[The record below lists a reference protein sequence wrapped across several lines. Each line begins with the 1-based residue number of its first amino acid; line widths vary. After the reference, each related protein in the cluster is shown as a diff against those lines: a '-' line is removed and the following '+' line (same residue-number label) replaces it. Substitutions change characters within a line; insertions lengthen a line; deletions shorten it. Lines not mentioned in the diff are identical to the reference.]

1 MEQKRL
7 QLFVT
12 VLIGFVLLFA
22 LGCQQVE
29 KPVVNG
35 QGKLALEVKEGI
47 PAPDYHS
54 PIDKWTSTHME
65 KLARGQVALPNGQP
79 QQISEA
85 DCQGCHPKPDKFCNR
100 CHKYVGVKTISYK

>member
-12 VLIGFVLLFA
+12 LFIGFVLLLS

-29 KPVVNG
+29 KPKIKG
-35 QGKLALEVKEGI
+35 EGKLALEVMEGI

-54 PIDKWTSTHME
+54 PIDKWTATHMD
-65 KLARGQVALPNGQP
+65 KLARGEVMLSNGQP
-79 QQISEA
+79 QKITQA
-85 DCQGCHPKPDKFCNR
+85 DCEGCHPEPDKFCNR
-100 CHKYVGVKTISYK
+100 CHRYVGVKTISYK